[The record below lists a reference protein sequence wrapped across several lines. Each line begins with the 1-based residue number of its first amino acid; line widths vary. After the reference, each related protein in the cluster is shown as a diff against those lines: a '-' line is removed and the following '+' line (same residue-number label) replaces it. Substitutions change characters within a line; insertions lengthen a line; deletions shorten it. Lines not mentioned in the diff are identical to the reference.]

1 MKNAWKAS
9 RLPSNVRWC
18 EWLPK
23 HQMVFETIKSIVTSR
38 ECLASIDHENMRNN
52 KIFVT
57 TDASDRVS
65 GAVLSFRPT
74 WE

>member
-1 MKNAWKAS
+1 MLSEFITKEADRNFPK
-9 RLPSNVRWC
+9 
-18 EWLPK
+18 WLPK
-23 HQMVFETIKSIVTSR
+23 HQMAFETIKSIVTLR
-38 ECLASIDHENMRNN
+38 ECLASIDHENMGNN

-65 GAVLSFRPT
+65 GAVLSFGPT